1 MTNNNIAMKGL
12 NLCINSQTPLIRFKL
27 QYSELFEKYGNLPD
41 PLPLDMLVE
50 GEDYEMS
57 PGGVPK
63 IVYPLMN
70 QMMKENLVE
79 KAHWVS
85 LNPVGPERVV
95 AGKIFIHNI
104 SLQPHEIPAYSSMKE
119 RIWEEVHDLERHE
132 IGAEEFAAYA
142 KYNWLCAAK
151 MFELLP
157 IDLFYIHD
165 FQQLQI
171 GNMIGLAAP
180 TVLRWHIPLDLTK
193 VDPYMGKFI
202 VKCMEAF
209 DVVVVSCRR
218 DLEGLIR
225 AGYHGKAYQIYP
237 YIDEERWREPTSSE
251 MYTFS
256 STFGV
261 GASDWIILVVGRMD
275 KIKGQ
280 DLAVKAVSQLVREF
294 PNLKLV
300 LVGDGSF
307 SGSTIGGL
315 SHPKAGVWLRYL
327 QQLVGELKLEKNVI
341 FTGYL
346 SDEMLRCA
354 YKWADILV
362 LPSIKE
368 GFGLVVGEAWLYKKP
383 SIVSKGAGVSE
394 MIIEGTN
401 GYTFEPGDL
410 EGLVNKLRLTLK
422 DLGIAARM
430 GERGKETAKVLSLK
444 EGVKKISEIFT
455 GVVEGFKKK

>member
-1 MTNNNIAMKGL
+1 MTNNNIAMKRL

-27 QYSELFEKYGNLPD
+27 EYSELLEKYGNLPD
-41 PLPLDMLVE
+41 PLPLDMLVK
-50 GEDYEMS
+50 GEDYEMN

-70 QMMKENLVE
+70 QMIKENLVE

-85 LNPVGPERVV
+85 LNPVGPERVTV
-95 AGKIFIHNI
+95 GKIFIHNI
-104 SLQPHEIPAYSSMKE
+104 SLEPNEIPAYSSMKE

-132 IGAEEFAAYA
+132 IGPEEFAVYA
-142 KYNWLCAAK
+142 KYNWLCANK

-157 IDLFYIHD
+157 VDLFYIHD

-193 VDPYMGKFI
+193 VDPYMGRFI

-209 DVVVVSCRR
+209 DAVIVSCRR
-218 DLEGLIR
+218 DLEGLIG

-237 YIDEERWREPTSSE
+237 YVDEERWREPTSSE
-251 MYTFS
+251 MYEFS

-261 GASDWIILVVGRMD
+261 GASNRIILVVGRMD

-280 DLAVKAVSQLVREF
+280 DLAIKAVSQLVREF
-294 PNLKLV
+294 QNLKLV

-307 SGSTIGGL
+307 SGSTTGGL
-315 SHPKAGVWLRYL
+315 SHPKAGVWLNYL
-327 QQLVGELKLEKNVI
+327 QQLVRDLKLEKNVI
-341 FTGYL
+341 FAGYL

-354 YKWADILV
+354 YKWADVLV

-383 SIVSKGAGVSE
+383 AIVSKGAGASE

-401 GYTFEPGDL
+401 GYTFEAGDL
-410 EGLVNKLRLTLK
+410 EGLVNKLRLTLRN
-422 DLGIAARM
+422 LGAAAKM
-430 GERGKETAKVLSLK
+430 GERGKEMTKVLFLR
-444 EGVKKISEIFT
+444 EGVKKISELFT
-455 GVVEGFKKK
+455 GVIEDFKKK